1 MGSSPQLPFLP
12 ASSEQ
17 PPHQALPNT
26 ARVEPDGVLTLGGV
40 RVTDLASRYGTP
52 CYVYDVA
59 TIEAA
64 CTTLT
69 AAIGSRGRAHY
80 AGKAYSAPWLLR
92 RLAQWDMDLDAC
104 SATEL
109 AIALGAG
116 FPADRIR
123 LHGNNKSYET
133 LRLALE
139 NRIAAIVVDNA
150 DELRR
155 LIELAMDAGHPAP
168 VVLRLNPGVEAHTHQ
183 YLATGVAS
191 SKFGLPLSSG
201 EARQAVEL
209 CLSHQ
214 REIALLGY
222 HAHIGTQIQ
231 EANPYVELMG
241 ILIQFAQDMR
251 DAYGFWPSQI
261 SPGGGPGITYTD
273 EPALPLCDWL
283 RPILAALDH
292 ISAEPRPSLHVE
304 PGRSVIGP
312 AGVALYT
319 VGATKQMG
327 GGRTYV
333 LIDGGM
339 ADNIR
344 PALYQAVY
352 AALPATR
359 MLNSG
364 PVTSVSVAGPF
375 CESGD
380 ILIEAV
386 KLPSLQPG
394 DLLAIPAAGAYCL
407 PMSSNY
413 NGALRP
419 AVVTVEAGTARL
431 VQRRQTIADLLS
443 LDVN

>member
-1 MGSSPQLPFLP
+1 
-12 ASSEQ
+12 
-17 PPHQALPNT
+17 
-26 ARVEPDGVLTLGGV
+26 VDPDGVLTLGGI

-59 TIEAA
+59 TIETA
-64 CTTLT
+64 CTIVT
-69 AAIGSRGRAHY
+69 AALGSRGRAHY
-80 AGKAYSAPWLLR
+80 AGKAYLAPWLLR

-109 AIALGAG
+109 AIALGTG

-123 LHGNNKSYET
+123 LHGNNKSDEAMM
-133 LRLALE
+133 LALE
-139 NRIAAIVVDNA
+139 NRIAAIVVDNL

-155 LIELAMDAGHPAP
+155 LIGLAAGAGHPAP

-183 YLATGVAS
+183 YLETGVAS

-209 CLSHQ
+209 CLSHR
-214 REIALLGY
+214 REVSLLGY
-222 HAHIGTQIQ
+222 HAHIGTQVQ
-231 EANPYVELMG
+231 EANPYMALMG
-241 ILIQFAQDMR
+241 ILIQFAQDTR
-251 DAYGFWPSQI
+251 DAYGFWPSQL

-273 EPALPLCDWL
+273 EPALPLSDWL
-283 RPILAALDH
+283 GAILAALDH
-292 ISAEPRPSLHVE
+292 LPAERRPSLHVE
-304 PGRSVIGP
+304 PGRSMIGP

-352 AALPATR
+352 AAVPATR
-359 MLNSG
+359 MLDGGSAV
-364 PVTSVSVAGPF
+364 PVSVAGPF

-380 ILIEAV
+380 ILIEQAM
-386 KLPSLQPG
+386 LPALRPG

-407 PMSSNY
+407 SMSSNY

-419 AVVTVEAGTARL
+419 AVVTVESGTARL

-443 LDVN
+443 LDVD